1 MQSFWQRHKA
11 ALLWRLS
18 LGMGSFAKR
27 LFSTIT
33 EQDFNQNVV
42 EVAYSICL
50 AAYRPIARNVG
61 TWLGIKDEYTVIL
74 ISYNVATMVTNRS
87 KRYLFRDSYT
97 LCLCWMHWF
106 VSHLIYLSLTKPSM
120 QQCFHPST
128 KYLLYRYI
136 TSTQRGVGVN
146 PP

>member
-1 MQSFWQRHKA
+1 MK
-11 ALLWRLS
+11 
-18 LGMGSFAKR
+18 
-27 LFSTIT
+27 
-33 EQDFNQNVV
+33 
-42 EVAYSICL
+42 
-50 AAYRPIARNVG
+50 
-61 TWLGIKDEYTVIL
+61 YTFIL

-120 QQCFHPST
+120 QQCFHPSV

-136 TSTQRGVGVN
+136 TSTQRGGWG
-146 PP
+146 